1 MTKKLYII
9 LLFIPVIA
17 LSKGRSELYRYTL
30 MRDKVLIDRQLKQ
43 VSFHS
48 FFNLEVLLS
57 SGSKSLIGD
66 VKNGNRAGLTSTQK
80 QTNMLNILNNNVNTA
95 RYIDANLEAAIPLPS
110 FKVSKF
116 KIDSSL
122 FYNFNIGLSLS
133 IANTTNNSDPEVNL
147 YLKKETRI
155 GVDTYFQNN
164 PSEAYGL
171 RYYQMSRSDLLSV
184 LDEQSLASE
193 GKLFEVDDLN
203 KKEVTYNLDLFYK
216 KAYRNFKLLAEI
228 QEFKI
233 MNGTSTRAALYES
246 RPLLHGRLSFNVG
259 QGQLYFGI
267 HQRFKYALLRGIYAA
282 YDFRVKEDYPFFVLA
297 KISNQFITLNP
308 RFETKYFKVNY
319 TIKTPIENPQ
329 DELWHSTLHSLNIA
343 VPFF

>member
-203 KKEVTYNLDLFYK
+203 KKEVTYNLDLFY
-216 KAYRNFKLLAEI
+216 
-228 QEFKI
+228 
-233 MNGTSTRAALYES
+233 GTSTRAALYES